1 MENLKPLPIDSLMI
15 PTNNNDS
22 YNKYNESLYKDT
34 NDSLYKDTNDS
45 FYTETITYL
54 YNKKWLIL
62 FAILIF
68 VVIFYIYN
76 NDIVI
81 SIPCPGALFQN
92 KKVDSSSDDITE
104 FNDDKDWNLEE
115 EITQYME
122 LQDTYIKNIK

>member
-62 FAILIF
+62 FAIL
-68 VVIFYIYN
+68 
-76 NDIVI
+76 
-81 SIPCPGALFQN
+81 
-92 KKVDSSSDDITE
+92 K
-104 FNDDKDWNLEE
+104 
-115 EITQYME
+115 
-122 LQDTYIKNIK
+122 IKIL